1 MKEKKEKEE
10 EMKYKTKEQNASYSG
25 LLVGRL
31 DNGGIK
37 RFHGILHTHII
48 LCVYIYIYKHI
59 YRKSHFNYFD

>member
-31 DNGGIK
+31 DNRGLK
-37 RFHGILHTHII
+37 RFHGILHTHTI
-48 LCVYIYIYKHI
+48 LCIYI
-59 YRKSHFNYFD
+59 